1 MWVAAGDMEA
11 AAGSPGIVC
20 AHKLVVLL
28 HTAVGRRM
36 VERAAVVGT
45 VLEERNHHRCNN
57 RLRVANI
64 LLELY
69 THLELYRFP
78 EADKVLGLDKSLGQ
92 DSLLE
97 LDRPHSLGIVT
108 RILTS

>member
-1 MWVAAGDMEA
+1 MRVPAGDMEA
-11 AAGSPGIVC
+11 AGSPGIGC
-20 AHKLVVLL
+20 AHRLVVLL
-28 HTAVGRRM
+28 HNAAGRKM
-36 VERAAVVGT
+36 VERAVVVGT
-45 VLEERNHHRCNN
+45 VLEERDHHRRNN
-57 RLRVANI
+57 PLRAANI

-78 EADKVLGLDKSLGQ
+78 EADMVLGLDRSLGQ

-97 LDRPHSLGIVT
+97 LDRPHSLGTVT